1 MLAGGGVS
9 HLPLVRS
16 GSTWEVCDRACDH
29 DERLLSYPHLL
40 PLRIDLC
47 TRGLGVSPGAGAEV
61 GRAENRATL
70 GPELSGVGRS
80 VAWLR
85 LSGTTRISHGC
96 GSAAKSSASASFQM
110 RLSIVRRH
118 LGRPCARPSTP
129 TEPGVQSLRSVGGL
143 CRWVRAL
150 SCGHVCVIPRQLW
163 REPNPG
169 AVARGEQARH
179 LGVLGASAASD
190 LRSRPPG
197 GGARPRCQIGGC
209 SELSARCHETS
220 LRLYAEGT
228 DLVHHRK
235 GGRRSDQ
242 VVFERPP
249 PPHAVLANRVPIH
262 PKLSIRCRARGP
274 TGSIRL

>member
-1 MLAGGGVS
+1 LRARGVS
-9 HLPLVRS
+9 QLPLVQS

-61 GRAENRATL
+61 GRAKNRATL
-70 GPELSGVGRS
+70 GPAVSS
-80 VAWLR
+80 VARSRR
-85 LSGTTRISHGC
+85 LASSQWDDADFPWCGC
-96 GSAAKSSASASFQM
+96 AARSPASASFQM

-129 TEPGVQSLRSVGGL
+129 TEPGFRVFVRLGGSG
-143 CRWVRAL
+143 RWIRAL
-150 SCGHVCVIPRQLW
+150 SCGHVCVIRRQLW

-169 AVARGEQARH
+169 AVARREQARH